1 MSKAM
6 CIDGGFEYF
15 TRKKDHSDVLVV
27 DSKYSD
33 FSEHTEE
40 IFDFLNLNLKNK
52 SVLLKPNLLWP
63 SEPEQG
69 LNTHPAIMEA
79 VVKECEKRG
88 ASKVLIGDNAGQIM
102 YGNSKGAFYGSGL
115 GEKLGKY
122 YVNLGIDLEPHY
134 LKSIDTTVYISKVLK
149 EVDFVI
155 NLPKFKTHKLTGITA
170 SIKNTFGYL
179 PGAQKAKSH
188 IIAGSHERFGQAL
201 AEIHAIR
208 KPDAQ
213 IVDAILG
220 MQGNGASSKDLKYI
234 GKILASTDP
243 VALDSIV
250 AKMMGM
256 EPEKIW
262 HLKYAQEMGLG
273 SMKNV
278 NVVGQWD
285 KIEDFL
291 LAPGFADPSKLRAT
305 VTSEGLE
312 KDASRMNPV
321 IDKEK
326 CIKCG
331 ECIKECPANALVME
345 DYPVE
350 IVGKCVSCHAC
361 QEICKQRALVLG
373 ATL

>member
-6 CIDGGFEYF
+6 CIDTGFEHF
-15 TRKKDHSDVLVV
+15 TRKKTNSEVMIV

-33 FSEHTEE
+33 FSDHIEE

-69 LNTHPAIMEA
+69 LNTHPVIME
-79 VVKECEKRG
+79 VVAKECEKRG

-115 GEKLGKY
+115 GERLGKY
-122 YVNLGIDLEPHY
+122 YVNLGIDLEPYY
-134 LKSIDTTVYISKVLK
+134 LESIETTVYISKVLR

-188 IIAGSHERFGQAL
+188 IIARTHERFGQTL
-201 AEIHAIR
+201 AEIHKIR

-220 MQGNGASSKDLKYI
+220 MQGNGASSKDLRYI
-234 GKILASTDP
+234 GKVLVSTDP

-256 EPEKIW
+256 EPEQVW
-262 HLKYAQEMGLG
+262 HLKYAEKMGLG
-273 SMKNV
+273 SMKDV
-278 NVVGQWD
+278 KVIG
-285 KIEDFL
+285 KYEKLEDFM
-291 LAPGFADPSKLRAT
+291 LAPGFADPSKLRDT

-321 IDKEK
+321 IDKGK
-326 CIKCG
+326 CIRCG
-331 ECIKECPANALVME
+331 ECIKECPAAALVMKE
-345 DYPVE
+345 YPVE
-350 IVGKCVSCHAC
+350 VAGKCVSCHAC
-361 QEICKQRALVLG
+361 QEVCKQRALVLG
-373 ATL
+373 ATI